1 MLCTYND
8 ENTIVSSVE
17 SLLNQTYQ
25 NIEIL
30 VLDDGST
37 DATYEVLLQN
47 FNDNQKIQIFKNN
60 ENIGLTKSLNK
71 LIKKSKGSVIA
82 RQDADDTSLPNRLE
96 IQMESMILKKLDF
109 CTSRAFIKNS
119 NRLIPNLSYLFPPR
133 VVIKYKNPF
142 IHGTLFIK
150 KSIMLEIGGYDEQ
163 FKYSQDYKLFIDLLK
178 MNKKFYFIKMPLYIL
193 NMEDNISSNFKE
205 KQKYY
210 AKCAQ
215 KNLVPD
221 NAR

>member
-1 MLCTYND
+1 M
-8 ENTIVSSVE
+8 
-17 SLLNQTYQ
+17 
-25 NIEIL
+25 
-30 VLDDGST
+30 DDGST
-37 DATYEVLLQN
+37 DSTYEILLQN
-47 FNDNQKIQIFKNN
+47 FDDNKKIRIFKNN
-60 ENIGLTKSLNK
+60 KNIGLTKSLNK

-82 RQDADDTSLPNRLE
+82 RQDADDTSVPNRLE
-96 IQMESMILKKLDF
+96 IQMESLILKKLDF
-109 CTSRAFIKNS
+109 CTSRASIKNS
-119 NRLIPNLSYLFPPR
+119 NRLIPNLSYLIPPKI
-133 VVIKYKNPF
+133 VIKYKNPF

-178 MNKKFYFIKMPLYIL
+178 MNKKFYFIKKPLYIL
-193 NMEDNISSNFKE
+193 NMEDNISRNFKD

>member
-1 MLCTYND
+1 M
-8 ENTIVSSVE
+8 
-17 SLLNQTYQ
+17 
-25 NIEIL
+25 
-30 VLDDGST
+30 DDGST
-37 DATYEVLLQN
+37 DSTYKILLQN
-47 FNDNQKIQIFKNN
+47 FDDNKKIRIFKNN

-82 RQDADDTSLPNRLE
+82 RQDADDTSVPNRLE

-109 CTSRAFIKNS
+109 CTSRASIKNS
-119 NRLIPNLSYLFPPR
+119 NRLIPNLSYLIPPKI
-133 VVIKYKNPF
+133 VIKYKNPF
-142 IHGTLFIK
+142 IHGTLLIK

-178 MNKKFYFIKMPLYIL
+178 MNRKFYFIKMPLYIL

-215 KNLVPD
+215 KNLVPA
-221 NAR
+221 NEK

>member
-1 MLCTYND
+1 M
-8 ENTIVSSVE
+8 
-17 SLLNQTYQ
+17 
-25 NIEIL
+25 
-30 VLDDGST
+30 DDGST
-37 DATYEVLLQN
+37 DSTYEILLQN
-47 FNDNQKIQIFKNN
+47 FDDNKKIRIFKNN

-82 RQDADDTSLPNRLE
+82 RQDADDTSVPNRLE

-109 CTSRAFIKNS
+109 CTSRAFIINS
-119 NRLIPNLSYLFPPR
+119 NRLIPNLSYLFPPKI
-133 VVIKYKNPF
+133 VIKYKNPF

-150 KSIMLEIGGYDEQ
+150 KSIMLEIGGYDEH

-178 MNKKFYFIKMPLYIL
+178 MNKKFYFIKTPLYIL

-221 NAR
+221 NAK

>member
-1 MLCTYND
+1 
-8 ENTIVSSVE
+8 
-17 SLLNQTYQ
+17 
-25 NIEIL
+25 
-30 VLDDGST
+30 
-37 DATYEVLLQN
+37 
-47 FNDNQKIQIFKNN
+47 
-60 ENIGLTKSLNK
+60 LNK
-71 LIKKSKGSVIA
+71 LIKKSNGSVIA

-96 IQMESMILKKLDF
+96 IQMESMILKNLDF
-109 CTSRAFIKNS
+109 CISRAFIKNS
-119 NRLIPNLSYLFPPR
+119 NRLIPYLSYLLPPKI
-133 VVIKYKNPF
+133 VIKYKNPF

-178 MNKKFYFIKMPLYIL
+178 MNKKFYFIKKPLYIL
-193 NMEDNISSNFKE
+193 NMEDNISRNFKD

>member
-1 MLCTYND
+1 M
-8 ENTIVSSVE
+8 
-17 SLLNQTYQ
+17 
-25 NIEIL
+25 
-30 VLDDGST
+30 DDGST
-37 DATYEVLLQN
+37 DSTYKILLQN
-47 FNDNQKIQIFKNN
+47 FDDNKKIRIFKNN

-71 LIKKSKGSVIA
+71 LIEKSKGSVIA
-82 RQDADDTSLPNRLE
+82 RQDADDKSVPNRLE

-109 CTSRAFIKNS
+109 CTSRASIKNT
-119 NRLIPNLSYLFPPR
+119 NRLIPNLSYLIPPKI
-133 VVIKYKNPF
+133 VIKYKNPF
-142 IHGTLFIK
+142 IHGTLLIK

-178 MNKKFYFIKMPLYIL
+178 MNRKFYFIKMPLYIL

-221 NAR
+221 NEK

>member
-1 MLCTYND
+1 
-8 ENTIVSSVE
+8 
-17 SLLNQTYQ
+17 
-25 NIEIL
+25 
-30 VLDDGST
+30 LDDGST
-37 DATYEVLLQN
+37 DSTYEILLQN
-47 FNDNQKIQIFKNN
+47 FDDNKKIRIFKNN
-60 ENIGLTKSLNK
+60 KNIGLTKSLNK

-82 RQDADDTSLPNRLE
+82 RQDADDTSVPNRLE

-109 CTSRAFIKNS
+109 CTSRASIKNS
-119 NRLIPNLSYLFPPR
+119 NRLIPNLSYFIPPKI
-133 VVIKYKNPF
+133 VIKYKNPF

-178 MNKKFYFIKMPLYIL
+178 MKKNFYLIKNPLYIL

-221 NAR
+221 NEK

>member
-1 MLCTYND
+1 M
-8 ENTIVSSVE
+8 
-17 SLLNQTYQ
+17 
-25 NIEIL
+25 
-30 VLDDGST
+30 
-37 DATYEVLLQN
+37 QN
-47 FNDNQKIQIFKNN
+47 FDDNKKIRIFKNN

-109 CTSRAFIKNS
+109 CISRAFIKNS
-119 NRLIPNLSYLFPPR
+119 NRLIPYLSYLLPPKI
-133 VVIKYKNPF
+133 VIKYKNPF

-150 KSIMLEIGGYDEQ
+150 KSIILEIGGYDEQ

-178 MNKKFYFIKMPLYIL
+178 MNKKFYFIKTPLYIL
-193 NMEDNISSNFKE
+193 NMEDNISSNFKD

>member
-1 MLCTYND
+1 M
-8 ENTIVSSVE
+8 
-17 SLLNQTYQ
+17 
-25 NIEIL
+25 
-30 VLDDGST
+30 
-37 DATYEVLLQN
+37 QN
-47 FNDNQKIQIFKNN
+47 FDDNKKIRIFKNN

-82 RQDADDTSLPNRLE
+82 RQDADDTSVPNRLE

-109 CTSRAFIKNS
+109 CTSRASIKNS
-119 NRLIPNLSYLFPPR
+119 NRLIPNLSYLIPPKI
-133 VVIKYKNPF
+133 VIKYKNPF
-142 IHGTLFIK
+142 IHGTLLIK

-178 MNKKFYFIKMPLYIL
+178 MNRKFYFIKMPLYIL

-221 NAR
+221 NAK

>member
-1 MLCTYND
+1 M
-8 ENTIVSSVE
+8 
-17 SLLNQTYQ
+17 
-25 NIEIL
+25 
-30 VLDDGST
+30 
-37 DATYEVLLQN
+37 QN

-82 RQDADDTSLPNRLE
+82 RQDADDTSVPNRLE
-96 IQMESMILKKLDF
+96 IQMQTMNLKKLDF

-142 IHGTLFIK
+142 IHGTLLIK

-163 FKYSQDYKLFIDLLK
+163 FKYAQDYKLFIDLLK
-178 MNKKFYFIKMPLYIL
+178 MKKKFYFIKMPLYIL
-193 NMEDNISSNFKE
+193 NMEDNISSNFIE
-205 KQKYY
+205 KQQYY
-210 AKCAQ
+210 SRCAR

-221 NAR
+221 NEK

>member
-1 MLCTYND
+1 M
-8 ENTIVSSVE
+8 
-17 SLLNQTYQ
+17 
-25 NIEIL
+25 
-30 VLDDGST
+30 DDGST
-37 DATYEVLLQN
+37 DSTYKILLQN
-47 FNDNQKIQIFKNN
+47 FDDNKKIRIFKNN

-109 CTSRAFIKNS
+109 CTSRASIKNS
-119 NRLIPNLSYLFPPR
+119 NRLIPNLSYLIPPKI
-133 VVIKYKNPF
+133 VIKYKNPF

-178 MNKKFYFIKMPLYIL
+178 MNRKFYFIKMPLYIL

-221 NAR
+221 NAK

>member
-82 RQDADDTSLPNRLE
+82 RQDADDTSVPNRLE
-96 IQMESMILKKLDF
+96 IQMQTMNLKKLDF

-150 KSIMLEIGGYDEQ
+150 KSIMLEIGCYDEQ
-163 FKYSQDYKLFIDLLK
+163 FKYAQDYKLFIDLLK
-178 MNKKFYFIKMPLYIL
+178 MKKKFYFIKKPLYIL

-221 NAR
+221 NEK

>member
-37 DATYEVLLQN
+37 DSTYKILLQN
-47 FNDNQKIQIFKNN
+47 FDDNKKIRIFKNN

-109 CTSRAFIKNS
+109 CTSRASIKNS
-119 NRLIPNLSYLFPPR
+119 NRLIPNLSYLIPPKI
-133 VVIKYKNPF
+133 VIKYKNPF
-142 IHGTLFIK
+142 IHGTLLIK

-178 MNKKFYFIKMPLYIL
+178 MNRKFYFIKMPLYIL

-221 NAR
+221 NAK

>member
-1 MLCTYND
+1 M
-8 ENTIVSSVE
+8 
-17 SLLNQTYQ
+17 
-25 NIEIL
+25 
-30 VLDDGST
+30 DDGST
-37 DATYEVLLQN
+37 DSTYKILLQN
-47 FNDNQKIQIFKNN
+47 FNDNKKIRIFKNN
-60 ENIGLTKSLNK
+60 KNIGLTKSLNK

-82 RQDADDTSLPNRLE
+82 RQDADDMSVPNRLE

-109 CTSRAFIKNS
+109 CTSRASIKNS
-119 NRLIPNLSYLFPPR
+119 NRLIPNLSYLIPPKI
-133 VVIKYKNPF
+133 VIKYKNPF

-178 MNKKFYFIKMPLYIL
+178 MNKKFYFIKTPLYIL

-221 NAR
+221 NAK

>member
-1 MLCTYND
+1 M
-8 ENTIVSSVE
+8 
-17 SLLNQTYQ
+17 
-25 NIEIL
+25 
-30 VLDDGST
+30 DDGST
-37 DATYEVLLQN
+37 DSTYKILLQN
-47 FNDNQKIQIFKNN
+47 FDDNKKIRIFKNN

-82 RQDADDTSLPNRLE
+82 RQDADDTSVPNRLE

-109 CTSRAFIKNS
+109 CTSRASIKNS
-119 NRLIPNLSYLFPPR
+119 NRLIPNLSYLIPPKI
-133 VVIKYKNPF
+133 VIKYKNPF

-178 MNKKFYFIKMPLYIL
+178 MNRKFYFIKMPLYIL

-221 NAR
+221 NAK

>member
-37 DATYEVLLQN
+37 DGTYEVLMQN
-47 FNDNQKIQIFKNN
+47 FNDNQKIRIFKNN

-82 RQDADDTSLPNRLE
+82 RQDADDTSIPNRLE
-96 IQMESMILKKLDF
+96 IQMESMILKNLDF

-119 NRLIPNLSYLFPPR
+119 NRLIPNLSHLFPPKI
-133 VVIKYKNPF
+133 VIKYKNPF
-142 IHGTLFIK
+142 IHGTLVIK
-150 KSIMLEIGGYDEQ
+150 KSIMLEIGGYDEN
-163 FKYSQDYKLFIDLLK
+163 FKYSQDYKLFIDLFK
-178 MNKKFYFIKMPLYIL
+178 MYKKSYFIKTPLYIL
-193 NMEDNISSNFKE
+193 NMEDNISSKFKE

-210 AKCAQ
+210 AKCAR

-221 NAR
+221 NEK

>member
-8 ENTIVSSVE
+8 EDTIVSSVE

-37 DATYEVLLQN
+37 DSTYETLLQN
-47 FNDNQKIQIFKNN
+47 FDDNKKIRIFKNN

-71 LIKKSKGSVIA
+71 LIKKSKGSVLA

-109 CTSRAFIKNS
+109 CTSRALIKNS
-119 NRLIPNLSYLFPPR
+119 NKLIPNLSYFFPPTM
-133 VVIKYKNPF
+133 VIKYKNPF

-150 KSIMLEIGGYDEQ
+150 TSIMLEIGGYDEQ

-178 MNKKFYFIKMPLYIL
+178 MKKKFYSIKKPLYIL
-193 NMEDNISSNFKE
+193 NIEDNISSNFKE

-221 NAR
+221 NEK

>member
-1 MLCTYND
+1 
-8 ENTIVSSVE
+8 
-17 SLLNQTYQ
+17 
-25 NIEIL
+25 
-30 VLDDGST
+30 LDDGST
-37 DATYEVLLQN
+37 DSTYKILLQN
-47 FNDNQKIQIFKNN
+47 FDDNKKIRIFKNN

-82 RQDADDTSLPNRLE
+82 RQDADDTSVPNRLE

-109 CTSRAFIKNS
+109 CTSRASIKNS
-119 NRLIPNLSYLFPPR
+119 NRLIPNLSYLIPPKI
-133 VVIKYKNPF
+133 VIKYKNPF
-142 IHGTLFIK
+142 IHGTLLIK

-178 MNKKFYFIKMPLYIL
+178 MNRKFYFIKMPLYIL

-221 NAR
+221 NAK

>member
-1 MLCTYND
+1 M
-8 ENTIVSSVE
+8 
-17 SLLNQTYQ
+17 
-25 NIEIL
+25 
-30 VLDDGST
+30 DDGST
-37 DATYEVLLQN
+37 DSTYEILLQN
-47 FNDNQKIQIFKNN
+47 FADNKKIRIFKNN

-82 RQDADDTSLPNRLE
+82 RQDADDTSVPNRLE

-109 CTSRAFIKNS
+109 CTSRASIKNS
-119 NRLIPNLSYLFPPR
+119 NRLIPNLSYLIPPKI
-133 VVIKYKNPF
+133 VIKYKNPF

-221 NAR
+221 NAK

>member
-1 MLCTYND
+1 M
-8 ENTIVSSVE
+8 
-17 SLLNQTYQ
+17 
-25 NIEIL
+25 
-30 VLDDGST
+30 DDGST
-37 DATYEVLLQN
+37 DSTYKILLQN
-47 FNDNQKIQIFKNN
+47 FDDNKKIRIFKNN

-82 RQDADDTSLPNRLE
+82 RQDADDTSVPNRLE

-109 CTSRAFIKNS
+109 CTSRASIKNS
-119 NRLIPNLSYLFPPR
+119 NRLIPNLSYLIPPKI
-133 VVIKYKNPF
+133 VIKYKNPF

-178 MNKKFYFIKMPLYIL
+178 MNRKFYFIKMPLYIL

-221 NAR
+221 NEK

>member
-1 MLCTYND
+1 M
-8 ENTIVSSVE
+8 
-17 SLLNQTYQ
+17 
-25 NIEIL
+25 
-30 VLDDGST
+30 DDGST
-37 DATYEVLLQN
+37 DSTYKILLQN
-47 FNDNQKIQIFKNN
+47 FDDNKKIRIFKNN

-82 RQDADDTSLPNRLE
+82 RQDADDTSVPNRLE
-96 IQMESMILKKLDF
+96 IQMQTMNLKKLDF

-142 IHGTLFIK
+142 IHGTLLIK

-163 FKYSQDYKLFIDLLK
+163 FKYAQDYKLFIDLLK

-215 KNLVPD
+215 KNLVPA
-221 NAR
+221 NEK

>member
-1 MLCTYND
+1 
-8 ENTIVSSVE
+8 
-17 SLLNQTYQ
+17 
-25 NIEIL
+25 
-30 VLDDGST
+30 LDDGST
-37 DATYEVLLQN
+37 DSTYKILLQN
-47 FNDNQKIQIFKNN
+47 FDDNKKIRIFKNN

-82 RQDADDTSLPNRLE
+82 RQDADDTSVPNLLE

-109 CTSRAFIKNS
+109 CTSRASIKNS
-119 NRLIPNLSYLFPPR
+119 NRLIPNLSYLIPPKI
-133 VVIKYKNPF
+133 VIKYKNPF
-142 IHGTLFIK
+142 IHGTLLIK

-178 MNKKFYFIKMPLYIL
+178 MNRKFYFIKMPLYIL

-221 NAR
+221 NAK

>member
-1 MLCTYND
+1 M
-8 ENTIVSSVE
+8 
-17 SLLNQTYQ
+17 
-25 NIEIL
+25 
-30 VLDDGST
+30 DDGST
-37 DATYEVLLQN
+37 DSTYEILLQN
-47 FNDNQKIQIFKNN
+47 FDDNKKIRIFKNN

-82 RQDADDTSLPNRLE
+82 RQDADDTSVPNRLE

-109 CTSRAFIKNS
+109 CTSRASIKNS
-119 NRLIPNLSYLFPPR
+119 NRLIPNLSYLIPPKI
-133 VVIKYKNPF
+133 VIKYKNPF

-178 MNKKFYFIKMPLYIL
+178 MNKKFYFIKKPLYIL
-193 NMEDNISSNFKE
+193 NMEDNISRNFKD